1 MPFGPADLRSA
12 VTRISAAASSAKD
25 ELNSLD
31 GMLGDG
37 DLGITLSNGWAE
49 ADASDLPEDDLGR
62 AFLEVSKAFQRVSSS
77 SFGTLLA
84 TGMMAAAKAMK
95 GRREAEFS
103 EIPQLVGAARDAMMA
118 RGRGELGQKSVLD
131 VLDALARE
139 TDGHDDPA
147 ELAAVAVKAVADT
160 LDEFR
165 DRVAGLGRARM
176 YGDASRGLD
185 DPGML
190 AVKRMLD
197 GLLEG

>member
-1 MPFGPADLRSA
+1 MPFGPADLRLA

-31 GMLGDG
+31 GRLGDG

-49 ADASDLPEDDLGR
+49 ADSADLPEDDLGK
-62 AFLEVSKAFQRVSSS
+62 AFLGVSKAFQRVSSS

-84 TGMMAAAKAMK
+84 TGMLAAAKATK
-95 GRREAEFS
+95 GRSEAEFS
-103 EIPQLVGAARDAMMA
+103 EIPQLVAAARDAMMA
-118 RGRGELGQKSVLD
+118 RGKGELGQKSVLD
-131 VLDALARE
+131 VLDAVARE
-139 TDGHDDPA
+139 TGGHDDPA
-147 ELAAVAVKAVADT
+147 ELAAVAGQAVTDT
-160 LDEFR
+160 LDHFR
-165 DRVAGLGRARM
+165 DLPAGLGRARM

-197 GLLEG
+197 GLLG

>member
-1 MPFGPADLRSA
+1 MPFGPAGLRLA
-12 VTRISAAASSAKD
+12 VTRISAAAASAKD

-31 GMLGDG
+31 GQLGDG
-37 DLGITLSNGWAE
+37 DLGITLSKGWSE
-49 ADASDLPEDDLGR
+49 ADSTDLPEEDLGR
-62 AFLEVSKAFQRVSSS
+62 AFLEISKAFQRVSSS

-84 TGMMAAAKAMK
+84 TGMMAAAKATK
-95 GRREAEFS
+95 GRRAAEFS
-103 EIPQLVGAARDAMMA
+103 EISQMVAAARDAMMA
-118 RGRGELGQKSVLD
+118 RGKGELGQKSVLD

-139 TDGHDDPA
+139 TGGHDDPA
-147 ELAAVAVKAVADT
+147 ELAAVAKQAVADT

-165 DRVAGLGRARM
+165 NRIAGLGRARM

-197 GLLEG
+197 GLLAG

>member
-1 MPFGPADLRSA
+1 MPFGPADLRLA

-31 GMLGDG
+31 GRLGDG

-49 ADASDLPEDDLGR
+49 ADSANLPEDDLGR

-84 TGMMAAAKAMK
+84 TGMMAAAKATK
-95 GRREAEFS
+95 GRSEAEFS
-103 EIPQLVGAARDAMMA
+103 EIPHLVAAARDAMMA

-131 VLDALARE
+131 VLDAVARE
-139 TDGHDDPA
+139 TCGHDDPA
-147 ELAAVAVKAVADT
+147 ELAAVAGKAVADT
-160 LDEFR
+160 LDSFR
-165 DRVAGLGRARM
+165 DLPAGLGRARM

-197 GLLEG
+197 GLVA

>member
-1 MPFGPADLRSA
+1 MPFGPADLRLA
-12 VTRISAAASSAKD
+12 ATRISAAASSAKD

-31 GMLGDG
+31 GRLGDG

-49 ADASDLPEDDLGR
+49 ADAADLPEEDLGR

-84 TGMMAAAKAMK
+84 TGMMAAAKATK
-95 GRREAEFS
+95 GRSEAEFS
-103 EIPQLVGAARDAMMA
+103 EIPQLVAAARDAMMA
-118 RGRGELGQKSVLD
+118 RGKGELGKKSVLD
-131 VLDALARE
+131 VLDAVARE
-139 TDGHDDPA
+139 TCGHDDPA
-147 ELAAVAVKAVADT
+147 ELAAVAKQAVADT
-160 LDEFR
+160 LDRFR
-165 DRVAGLGRARM
+165 DLPAGLGRARM

-197 GLLEG
+197 GLLG

>member
-1 MPFGPADLRSA
+1 MPFGPADLRLA
-12 VTRISAAASSAKD
+12 VQRLSAAASSAKD
-25 ELNSLD
+25 ELNELD
-31 GMLGDG
+31 GRLGDG

-49 ADASDLPEDDLGR
+49 AGAADLPDDDLGR

-84 TGMMAAAKAMK
+84 TGMMAAAKATK
-95 GRREAEFS
+95 GRSEAEFS
-103 EIPQLVGAARDAMMA
+103 EIPQLIAAARDAMMA
-118 RGRGELGQKSVLD
+118 RGKGELGQKSVLD
-131 VLDALARE
+131 VLDALARR
-139 TDGHDDPA
+139 TGGHDDPA
-147 ELAAVAVKAVADT
+147 ELASVAGQAVADT

-176 YGDASRGLD
+176 YGEASRGLD

-197 GLLEG
+197 GLLDG